1 VQNILE
7 FYLPA
12 GCTLTVLPRDAVSTN
27 VRMEWTLDAFF
38 AKGGTTAFVDRVC
51 GALGI
56 HASTVK
62 IVSLYEGSL
71 VVNYNLVADAA
82 PDAPSLESI
91 QAAQTEQF
99 ATGGLDLG
107 APLLEVAVTP
117 PATAAAATGGEAPK
131 AVSIVSD
138 GVLTAPGYQ
147 PVVLT
152 QTATNKC
159 ALTLSVAPGF
169 GDPAP
174 LEYDGYFLTAAYV
187 TRNGFADL
195 FSNAN

>member
-1 VQNILE
+1 
-7 FYLPA
+7 
-12 GCTLTVLPRDAVSTN
+12 
-27 VRMEWTLDAFF
+27 MEWTLEAFF

-82 PDAPSLESI
+82 PDAPSLEFI

-99 ATGGLDLG
+99 ASGGLDLG
-107 APLLEVAVTP
+107 APLLEVAVVP
-117 PATAAAATGGEAPK
+117 PAAIAEAAGEGAAQAI
-131 AVSIVSD
+131 SIISD

-159 ALTLSVAPGF
+159 ALTLSATPGF
-169 GDPAP
+169 SDPAP
-174 LEYDGYFLTAAYV
+174 LEYDGYFLTTAYV
-187 TRNGFADL
+187 TRNGFADF